1 MKRILS
7 LFLCAVLLC
16 FCTGGVLAESGE
28 SDVIIEEIIVDSP
41 AEDEIVTEK
50 DGWHFNAKGFLVG
63 DNPGEEYLLEDEKNG
78 VWQYATADLSITI
91 TRYQETVKVK
101 AGKRIREH
109 YIADIQASET
119 SPLFTITTPPTKTRP
134 AGYTKKNPAELV
146 KKNPVV
152 LAISDD
158 YYGHRMQSRDKG
170 TAKWPDGVIIRN
182 GELISSKTRTNGKV
196 EFPPLD
202 TLAVYPDGSMKADP
216 IGEKTADDF
225 CAEGALQVFSF
236 GPWLIRN
243 GEINEKG
250 VDSSK
255 SYMYNTA
262 QYSDSRIAI
271 GMIEPYHYLVL
282 MARGRPDTKYIGMNF
297 DLVARRMLELGCT
310 EALNL
315 DGGGTACMVFN
326 GKVLVQGDK
335 TVRPLGSM
343 ITFGAK

>member
-16 FCTGGVLAESGE
+16 FCAGGVLAESGE

-41 AEDEIVTEK
+41 SKDEIVTEK

-170 TAKWPDGVIIRN
+170 TAKWPDGII
-182 GELISSKTRTNGKV
+182 
-196 EFPPLD
+196 
-202 TLAVYPDGSMKADP
+202 
-216 IGEKTADDF
+216 
-225 CAEGALQVFSF
+225 
-236 GPWLIRN
+236 IRN

-297 DLVARRMLELGCT
+297 DLVAHRMLELGCT

-335 TVRPLGSM
+335 SARPLGSM
-343 ITFGAK
+343 IAFGAK